1 MYGMTE
7 QFNKAILGDARKFHT
22 RIKSGKIESVDAIK
36 NIKHYL
42 QITSNNYI
50 TIGGAYSSYVN
61 LELWN
66 PGFSFENNEFGIE
79 IGLELDS
86 GEIEW
91 CPLGKYTAESPKTSI
106 DGMITTTAYDRMQT
120 KLSGAFFSQLTYPTD
135 AVNVL
140 EEISKKTGVEIFT
153 SNLSSGVVIS
163 PRKVSESSEI
173 DDNGNSVQKVKYEKP
188 FNGYTYKES
197 IGYIAMLFCKYAV
210 VDQNGAVVF
219 KWYEEV
225 ENYKITPDSYYDDI
239 ETNETAFSV
248 GKITCSTT
256 EKNLSAGTGTSN
268 IQLENPVMTQA
279 RLDYIYDKVK
289 KIEFIPVQLS
299 FCGDIRLEL
308 GDIVK
313 AEKSDGTIYSVP
325 IMNISHDFDG
335 GLRSNI
341 QSYGGTEQENS
352 TKSPL
357 ISRLDRQY
365 AELLVVKELVGEK
378 ANFDYVYALTGEYKT
393 LKSDYGGFKELVA
406 ESFNATNAEIK
417 NVKANNITTDNLNAA
432 LANIG
437 VLTAVSADLKYA
449 TIQNLEALN
458 GMFNTLSAKAITT
471 DNLSANAAAL
481 GYATVDELDAKYAQI
496 EILENEYLRT
506 NNLSAEVANLG
517 YAKISQVEITEAE
530 IRDLKADYAEF
541 KTGEFNVL
549 KAKQAEFETATA
561 ENFKSTKAEIDIIS
575 GDLADYKVIVADEF
589 KAQNAVLDKLDTTY
603 ASIDFAN
610 IDTANINK
618 AKVATLFAE
627 MGLISTA
634 VIEEGHVTGYLD
646 SVEVNANR
654 ITAGTLSVDRL
665 IINGSDKSLI
675 YALNNAGELV
685 STSVDTL
692 DGGLLTKRTV
702 TADKLVA
709 HSITA
714 NEITT
719 SNIIGASGWINLA
732 QGTFNYGNQISW
744 DGKELYI
751 NPENIIIAIDDRYAA
766 KDTVENIKIGAR
778 NLIRN
783 AKTLNYEDYYFDGQV
798 NTHDYLVDSNNDQML
813 DGKGLFLIA

>member
-7 QFNKAILGDARKFHT
+7 QFNEAILGDTRKFHT
-22 RIKSGKIESVDAIK
+22 RIKSGKVESVDAIK
-36 NIKHYL
+36 SVKHYL
-42 QITSNNYI
+42 QIASNNYI

-66 PGFSFENNEFGIE
+66 PGFSLENNEFQLE
-79 IGLELDS
+79 IGLEFDS

-91 CPLGKYTAESPKTSI
+91 CPIGKYTAESPKTSI
-106 DGMITTTAYDRMQT
+106 DGMITATAYDRMQT
-120 KLSGAFFSQLTYPTD
+120 KLSGAFFSELTYPTD

-140 EEISKKTGVEIFT
+140 DEISKKTGVEIFT

-163 PRKVSESSEI
+163 PRKVSESSEV
-173 DDNGNSVQKVKYEKP
+173 DGNGSAVKKVKYEKP
-188 FNGYTYKES
+188 FNGYTYKEA

-210 VDQNGAVVF
+210 VNQNGAVVF

-225 ENYKITPDSYYDDI
+225 EDYKITPDSYYDDI
-239 ETNETAFSV
+239 ETNETAFLV

-256 EKNLSAGTGTSN
+256 EKDLSVGTGISN
-268 IQLENPVMTQA
+268 IQLENPVMTQE

-289 KIEFIPVQLS
+289 KLEFIPAHLS
-299 FCGDIRLEL
+299 FCGDIQLEL
-308 GDIVK
+308 GDVVRV
-313 AEKSDGTIYSVP
+313 EKSDGTIYSVP
-325 IMNISHDFDG
+325 IMNMSHDFDG
-335 GLRSNI
+335 GLKTSI
-341 QSYGGTEQENS
+341 QSYGGIEQENS
-352 TKSPL
+352 AKSPL
-357 ISRLDRQY
+357 INRLDRQY

-393 LKSDYGGFKELVA
+393 LKADYGGFKELVA
-406 ESFNATNAEIK
+406 ESFNATNAEIE
-417 NVKANNITTDNLNAA
+417 NVKANNITTENLDAA

-449 TIQNLEALN
+449 TIQSLEVLN
-458 GMFNTLSAKAITT
+458 GKFETLTSKAITA
-471 DNLSANAAAL
+471 DNLAANVATL
-481 GYATVDELDAKYAQI
+481 GYATVDKLESDYAKI
-496 EILENEYLRT
+496 ETLENEYLRT
-506 NNLSAEVANLG
+506 DDLSAKVANLG

-541 KTGEFNVL
+541 KTGEFDVL
-549 KAKQAEFETATA
+549 KAKQAEFEIATA
-561 ENFKSTKAEIDIIS
+561 ENFKSAKAEIDIIS

-589 KAQNAVLDKLDTTY
+589 KTQNAVLDKLDTTY

-610 IDTANINK
+610 IDIANINK
-618 AKVATLFAE
+618 ANVAELFAT

-634 VIEEGHVTGYLD
+634 VIENGHVTGYLD

-665 IINGSDKSLI
+665 IINGSEKSLI

-692 DGGLLTKRTV
+692 DGDLITERTV

-744 DGKELYI
+744 DGSQLYI
-751 NPENIIIAIDDRYAA
+751 APESIFVAVGDGYAS
-766 KDTVENIKIGAR
+766 KDYVDSIKVGAR

-783 AKTLNYEDYYFDGQV
+783 AKTLDFETYCFGGRTKFIADESGNRLTDENGAY
-798 NTHDYLVDSNNDQML
+798 
-813 DGKGLFLIA
+813 LIA